1 MAPNPALV
9 KHSEE
14 FRKELF
20 ELAPGVFTAVGYGAS
35 NAHMLVGEE
44 GNVVIDTTDSTKA
57 AENIL
62 ALFKEKSKAPIETI
76 IYTHSHRDHIS
87 GATVMSGG
95 RDIEIMAHAKFSS
108 DIVNIDES
116 RPAPNAAIMARTKRQ
131 FGIGLSFP
139 DERVNMGLG
148 PGDRPTEGIGA
159 GHIPPNKRISEDR
172 VTISRCGLDL
182 DLVHAP
188 GETPDHMM
196 VWLKDQEILF
206 CADNFYPIFPNLYA
220 IRGTPY
226 RDFDAWADSLDVMID
241 LEPAILVSGHGRPI
255 FGKEEIRA
263 TLEDYR
269 DAIRYIIAEAAAGMN
284 AGKGLEELAGEIKLP
299 DHLASKSFLQEFYG
313 KVSWSVKAYVVGTL
327 GWFDGNP
334 TNLNRLPPKEEAA
347 KSVKLA
353 GGADKVLTSAQEAL
367 AEDDSQWAMEL
378 ADRLIVLGDFVPA
391 ATGVKLAA
399 MRKMADLEINA
410 TARNYYLLYAK
421 ELEAGT

>member
-1 MAPNPALV
+1 MAPNPKLV

-20 ELAPGVFTAVGYGAS
+20 ELAPGVFSAVGYGAS

-44 GNVVIDTTDSTKA
+44 GVTVIDTTDSTKA

-62 ALFKEKSKAPIETI
+62 ALFREKTDKPVETI

-87 GATVMSGG
+87 GATIMSEG
-95 RDIEIMAHAKFSS
+95 RDVEILAHEKFSS
-108 DIVNIDES
+108 DIVNVDNT

-159 GHIPPNKRISEDR
+159 GHIPPNKLISEDR
-172 VTISRCGLDL
+172 LKTSRSGVSFE
-182 DLVHAP
+182 LVHAP

-196 VWLKDQEILF
+196 VWLEEKGILF

-220 IRGTPY
+220 IRGTGY
-226 RDFDAWADSLDVMID
+226 RDFDAWVDSLDVMIG
-241 LEPAILVSGHGRPI
+241 LEPEVLVSGHGRPF
-255 FGKEEIRA
+255 FGKDNIKA
-263 TLEDYR
+263 VLTDYR
-269 DAIRYIIAEAAAGMN
+269 DAIRYIIAETAAGMN
-284 AGKGLEELAGEIKLP
+284 AGKGIEELAGEIKLP
-299 DHLASKSFLQEFYG
+299 EHLASKIYLQEHYG
-313 KVSWSVKAYVVGTL
+313 KVSWSVKAYAVGTL

-334 TNLNRLPPKEEAA
+334 TNLNRLPPKEEARRF
-347 KSVKLA
+347 VDVA
-353 GGADKVLTSAQEAL
+353 GGVEQVLQTAKTAL
-367 AEDDSQWAMEL
+367 SNDDSQWAMEL
-378 ADRLIVLGDFVPA
+378 ADRLLVLGELA
-391 ATGVKLAA
+391 AEATAVKIGA

-421 ELEAGT
+421 ELEA